1 MVGTAGT
8 AYVALYKSIKN
19 EEQLQEIKEQLEV
32 EIQIIK
38 NITLMNVATLE
49 EFKDIIETIKTRVSK
64 AILIFNL
71 FSMINNI
78 RFIISKFPF
87 TTNLTIV

>member
-38 NITLMNVATLE
+38 NITLMNVATRR
-49 EFKDIIETIKTRVSK
+49 IQRY
-64 AILIFNL
+64 
-71 FSMINNI
+71 
-78 RFIISKFPF
+78 
-87 TTNLTIV
+87 